1 MAERSEAPAVK
12 ANEEDNRVIYAVTDG
27 IASYQTTK
35 KYAYHFRCFVEH
47 FDGIT
52 EDSLLSKASKEPKVL
67 SNGSSTFPTKDT
79 IDIQPSIMK
88 LLQYCISLSGM
99 MSD

>member
-27 IASYQTTK
+27 IASYQTRK

-52 EDSLLSKASKEPKVL
+52 EDS
-67 SNGSSTFPTKDT
+67 
-79 IDIQPSIMK
+79 SI
-88 LLQYCISLSGM
+88 
-99 MSD
+99 